1 LDRLAAL
8 GATPIGEG
16 MVRVAGILLTAG
28 IVAGLLVAV
37 LRVTG
42 ETSSETC
49 WRAHLNPK
57 VDRVST
63 DISPSRVFLMDGG
76 SAMGVRRP

>member
-1 LDRLAAL
+1 ML
-8 GATPIGEG
+8 
-16 MVRVAGILLTAG
+16 RVAGILFTPG

-57 VDRVST
+57 VDRVLEKT
-63 DISPSRVFLMDGG
+63 DISSSRVFLMDGE
-76 SAMGVRRP
+76 SAMAWVSDDLETAVGILNLLS